1 MQKLH
6 HAPDRD
12 RLSVLTAIILLAFA
26 LARTVQLPTRPVRA
40 MLFGS
45 SIGFDLNGPFV
56 LLVLVAALISAG
68 ADSLM
73 RSHPEL
79 RGASLARSMVHW
91 ILPGGAA
98 LGLGLLLNRLPA
110 GVGWWAGLGFAAVFM
125 VLVLIA
131 EYTVVAPDDA
141 GFYWAALGLTVLAY
155 AIALTFFTLLRASS
169 GRAAITATA
178 AALVSGL
185 IGLRL
190 VLLAGATRLD
200 ALSHAGVIGLCLGQ
214 CTWALNYWPA
224 GALGTGLIL
233 LVVFY
238 TCTGLTQQHLVGNLT
253 RRVLIEFGVV
263 AALGLLAA
271 LRFASLS

>member
-1 MQKLH
+1 MPKVH

-26 LARTVQLPTRPVRA
+26 LARTIQLPTRPVRA

-56 LLVLVAALISAG
+56 LLLLVAALISAG

-110 GVGWWAGLGFAAVFM
+110 GVGWWAGLGLAAVFM
-125 VLVLIA
+125 TLVLLA

-155 AIALTFFTLLRASS
+155 AVALVFFALLRASG

-178 AALVSGL
+178 AAVISGL
-185 IGLRL
+185 IALRL
-190 VLLAGATRLD
+190 LLLAGATVRESLPF
-200 ALSHAGVIGLCLGQ
+200 AGVLGLCLGQ

-224 GALGTGLIL
+224 GPLGTGLTL
-233 LVVFY
+233 LVIFY
-238 TCTGLTQQHLVGNLT
+238 TGTGLAQQHLVGALN
-253 RRVLIEFGVV
+253 RRMVVEFGVV
-263 AALGLLAA
+263 AAVGLAA
-271 LRFASLS
+271 VMRFALPL

>member
-1 MQKLH
+1 MHKTH
-6 HAPDRD
+6 HVPDRD
-12 RLSVLTAIILLAFA
+12 RLSILTAIILLAYA
-26 LARTVQLPTRPVRA
+26 LARFVQLPTRTVSA
-40 MLFGS
+40 TLFGS
-45 SIGFDLNGPFV
+45 SIGFNLDGPFI
-56 LLVLVAALISAG
+56 LLLLVAALISTG
-68 ADSLM
+68 SDTLM
-73 RSHPEL
+73 RSHPTF
-79 RGASLARSMVHW
+79 RGASPARTAIHW

-98 LGLGLLLNRLPA
+98 LGLGLLLNRLPP
-110 GVGWWAGLGFAAVFM
+110 GVGWWAGLALSAVFLIL
-125 VLVLIA
+125 VLVA

-155 AIALTFFTLLRASS
+155 AIGLTFFTLLRGSS

-190 VLLAGATRLD
+190 LLLAGAALRD
-200 ALSHAGVIGLCLGQ
+200 SLSHAGVIGLCLGQ

-233 LVVFY
+233 LVIFY
-238 TCTGLTQQHLVGNLT
+238 TCTGLAQQHLVGNLT
-253 RRVLIEFGVV
+253 RPVLIEFGIV

-271 LRFASLS
+271 LRFASLL